1 MEQLVG
7 VFQAIGFL
15 IVFPSI
21 IGFIIVGSFLIWSR
35 RATAKRDITSLVC
48 SVNSDC
54 PPGFVCVNGHCVPAQ
69 S

>member
-1 MEQLVG
+1 MEQIAG
-7 VFQAIGFL
+7 IFQAIGIF

-21 IGFIIVGSFLIWSR
+21 IGFIIVGSFLIWHR
-35 RATAKRDITSLVC
+35 RTSTKRNITNLVC
-48 SVNSDC
+48 SINSDC